1 MNKTFIKKYEGSDR
15 FLDLPDNSYWL
26 SREEAILTYLKQR
39 GASVP
44 QVNFKDLR
52 NKTLNLDNVGLN
64 FCDLYLKNKNP
75 NENCFLINLS
85 QAIDALIEIFKLG
98 VLHLDISAR
107 NITADSSNKIFILD
121 FTHALTV
128 SNHVQKPIP
137 LLPIKKIHHPL
148 LLKALK
154 NDWEKYFEAI
164 GKETPDLD
172 SNFKLSNK
180 DFSKFWDDNLEIQN
194 LCKNWAILSHGIS
207 NLINELSNI
216 KDLSK
221 ETKELLLSIS
231 LSIQNLKENEAER
244 KLNDGLR
251 KLKNS
256 LEFKELDATKIPKI
270 SELEDSAVAA
280 KKKFRDFDYLYPRIT
295 AWTALI
301 LSYAWIDI
309 IASSTKL
316 IFTIFVMLFTVG
328 ISMIFIL
335 FLIGI
340 FFIKKEKILFYEKFL
355 LAFIIFNQI
364 LMIASYP
371 KFNLTQIWP
380 WLINLLLIGIALFSI
395 KKYKN

>member
-1 MNKTFIKKYEGSDR
+1 MNKTFIKKYEGSDH
-15 FLDLPDNSYWL
+15 FLTLPDNSYWL

-52 NKTLNLDNVGLN
+52 NKTLNLENVGIN
-64 FCDLYLKNKNP
+64 FCDLYLKNKSP
-75 NENCFLINLS
+75 NENRLLINLS

-107 NITADSSNKIFILD
+107 NITADSSNNIFILD

-128 SNHVQKPIP
+128 TNHVQKPIP

-148 LLKALK
+148 LLNALK
-154 NDWEKYFEAI
+154 NDWGKYFEVI

-172 SNFKLSNK
+172 SSFKLSNK

-194 LCKNWAILSHGIS
+194 LCKNWAVLSHGIS

-221 ETKELLLSIS
+221 ETKELLLNIS
-231 LSIQNLKENEAER
+231 LSMQNLKENEAER
-244 KLNDGLR
+244 KLIDGLK

-256 LEFKELDATKIPKI
+256 YEFKGAEITKIPKI
-270 SELEDSAVAA
+270 SDLEDLTAVA
-280 KKKFRDFDYLYPRIT
+280 KNNVRYFDYLYPRIS
-295 AWTALI
+295 AWAALI
-301 LSYAWIDI
+301 FSYAWIDI
-309 IASSTKL
+309 IANSTKL
-316 IFTIFVMLFTVG
+316 IFSNFVMLFNVG
-328 ISMIFIL
+328 ISLIFIL
-335 FLIGI
+335 FLISI
-340 FFIKKEKILFYEKFL
+340 FFLGKEKKLICEKFL

-371 KFNLTQIWP
+371 KFNLFQIWP
-380 WLINLLLIGIALFSI
+380 WLINLLLIGIALASI